1 MGQGKTLNL
10 FSHRAPQ
17 SVWDRRGWHGV
28 TLEERVGPWL
38 VSMAGA
44 GLLVYGAT
52 RRRWGGLWY
61 MLSGVGLIGCM
72 ASGFCNSRDAGLT
85 WRHRVGRHSAPDAVT
100 TESMDSFLASDAPSS
115 NATIV

>member
-44 GLLVYGAT
+44 GLLVYAT
-52 RRRWGGLWY
+52 PTSHMDDSINVAVLWPTVKIQCGRRPPWTSVRSEPLR
-61 MLSGVGLIGCM
+61 S
-72 ASGFCNSRDAGLT
+72 D
-85 WRHRVGRHSAPDAVT
+85 RHVGR
-100 TESMDSFLASDAPSS
+100 
-115 NATIV
+115 